1 MLDEER
7 PMRSEINLRATR
19 LLLAAGLAFSGAAAL
34 AANGVWMTQGEE
46 SAVKVG
52 MTTTEVER
60 ALGQPARVITYRDAP
75 GPTWTY
81 HVVGAPFGMTDF
93 DISYGADGKVSY
105 ASERILGGAGAR

>member
-1 MLDEER
+1 
-7 PMRSEINLRATR
+7 MRSEINPGATR
-19 LLLAAGLAFSGAAAL
+19 FLLAAVLAFGGAAAQ
-34 AANGVWMTQGEE
+34 AANGVWMTQSEE
-46 SAVKVG
+46 TAVRVG

-60 ALGQPARVITYRDAP
+60 VLGRPARIVTYRDAP

-81 HVVGAPFGMTDF
+81 HVAGAPFGMTDF

>member
-1 MLDEER
+1 
-7 PMRSEINLRATR
+7 MRSEINLRATC

-52 MTTTEVER
+52 MTTAEVER